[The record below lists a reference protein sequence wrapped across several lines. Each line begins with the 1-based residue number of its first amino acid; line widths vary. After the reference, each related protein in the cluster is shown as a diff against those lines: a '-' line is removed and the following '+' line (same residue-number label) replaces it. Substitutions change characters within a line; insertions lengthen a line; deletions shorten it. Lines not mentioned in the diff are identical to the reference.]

1 MDADAPGR
9 HLETATHKGDMI
21 MLPDPLHPA
30 VIQFPIVL
38 AALLPLFAVG
48 SLVAIRR
55 GTGARRGWALTLAL
69 AAVLAA
75 SAWFA
80 VETGEAEEDRVE
92 EVVGEAALHEHEEA
106 AERFL
111 VLAGSL
117 LLVAAVGLAGGTV
130 GTAARYV
137 ATLGTLV
144 VLYAGVDV
152 GDAGGELVYRHGAA
166 SAYTADANALPT
178 PGTVG
183 QDGRES
189 HDDDD

>member
-1 MDADAPGR
+1 
-9 HLETATHKGDMI
+9 MI

-30 VIQFPIVL
+30 VVHFPLVL

-55 GTGARRGWALTLAL
+55 GNGARTAWALTLAL

-80 VETGEAEEDRVE
+80 VETGEAQEDRVE
-92 EVVGEAALHEHEEA
+92 EVVGEAPLHEHEEA